1 MQTLED
7 RTLSVVGMSCGGC
20 EARINGHLRKL
31 DGVRAVAAD
40 HQRAEVRVLFDGTQT
55 SLAEL
60 CAALTALGYE
70 VQP

>member
-7 RTLSVVGMSCGGC
+7 RTLSIVGMSCGGC
-20 EARINGHLRKL
+20 EARINGYLQKL
-31 DGVRAVAAD
+31 DGVRTVAAD

-60 CAALTALGYE
+60 CAAITALGYE